1 MCGTD
6 TRQVLREIAGA
17 LLARFPD
24 WHFDQVPGC
33 GHMAPI
39 SHSDLVNPRWVSFL
53 DEPAS

>member
-6 TRQVLREIAGA
+6 TRQVLREIAGV
-17 LLARFPD
+17 LLARFP
-24 WHFDQVPGC
+24 VPGS

-39 SHSDLVNPRWVSFL
+39 SHSDLVNPRWGSFL